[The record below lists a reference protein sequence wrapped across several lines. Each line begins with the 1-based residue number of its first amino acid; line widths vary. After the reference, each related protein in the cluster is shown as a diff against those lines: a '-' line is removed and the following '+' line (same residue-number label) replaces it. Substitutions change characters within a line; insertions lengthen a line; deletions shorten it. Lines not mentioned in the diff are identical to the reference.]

1 MANVEVIDLLS
12 DSDSSCNE
20 AKAPGDTVISISSGS
35 GSSISRFSA
44 VARNEPRVD
53 HASSACRPKR
63 RRYPPARL
71 IDNINDDPMRKR
83 RRRTK
88 CYDVVEKA
96 SCITNNQRKRPQQ
109 LLNSIH
115 KARTTML
122 SYRCCDAESKWK
134 ESEFIADNRHLN
146 NWWKCAC
153 MTTSIPENVLITSE
167 DDNKS
172 VASSVTLEPF
182 DSDSDAIE
190 ICSIS
195 NSSVE
200 CRVCE
205 RHSIHLGQM
214 EGLLENVKSM
224 PNHCDDGKFI
234 AEFIRKVQRLLQ
246 SLEMD
251 AAMGISVFY
260 HEHNMF
266 NPSFTVTKLI
276 MICDGLYKICTIAT
290 QFPSSWKDVI
300 DQLFKKSGEC
310 GVIIRIMHLATHELM
325 VSRVKVPYDQHDVD
339 HLLGVSFGLQMIK
352 TMMSNIYLDSRLKL
366 ADTAH
371 ASIFLDLPL
380 EAFKRCIKRNCVL
393 DNRGVTICQC
403 CGLRFHKSCF
413 SNEIDVFERTCPA
426 CKNASSLVSACTR
439 SNLKDIYSLVV
450 EKVRQRSASY
460 LSGVCDSS
468 NECNS
473 LFFTAPMPRAHH
485 LYSPLPYR
493 VLHTSRPRCTLQL
506 AATIII
512 YSRCCFMEHTFS

>member
-12 DSDSSCNE
+12 DSDSSRNE
-20 AKAPGDTVISISSGS
+20 VAVSGDTVISISSGS
-35 GSSISRFSA
+35 SCSRFSA
-44 VARNEPRVD
+44 GARNNYESRVD
-53 HASSACRPKR
+53 HASGACRPKR
-63 RRYPPARL
+63 RRNPPARL
-71 IDNINDDPMRKR
+71 IDTINDEAMRKR
-83 RRRTK
+83 RRQTK
-88 CYDVVEKA
+88 CYNVEKA
-96 SCITNNQRKRPQQ
+96 SRSTNCNRRKRPQQ

-122 SYRCCDAESKWK
+122 SYRCCDAESKRK

-153 MTTSIPENVLITSE
+153 MTTSIPENVMITSD

-190 ICSIS
+190 INSIS
-195 NSSVE
+195 SSAE

-205 RHSIHLGQM
+205 KHSLHLGQM
-214 EGLLENVKSM
+214 EWLLENVKSM

-246 SLEMD
+246 SFEMD
-251 AAMGISVFY
+251 ADMGISVFY
-260 HEHNMF
+260 HEHDMF
-266 NPSFTVTKLI
+266 NPSLTVTKLI

-290 QFPSSWKDVI
+290 QFPSRWKDVI
-300 DQLFKKSGEC
+300 DELFKKSGEC

-325 VSRVKVPYDQHDVD
+325 VSRVKVQYEQHDLD

-366 ADTAH
+366 MDTAYT
-371 ASIFLDLPL
+371 SIFLDRPL
-380 EAFKRCIKRNCVL
+380 EAFKRCIKRNCSR
-393 DNRGVTICQC
+393 NRGVTICQC

-413 SNEIDVFERTCPA
+413 SNEIDVFEKTCPA
-426 CKNASSLVSACTR
+426 CKNASSLVNACAE

-450 EKVRQRSASY
+450 EKVRQRSASSY
-460 LSGVCDSS
+460 LSGVR
-468 NECNS
+468 
-473 LFFTAPMPRAHH
+473 LR
-485 LYSPLPYR
+485 L
-493 VLHTSRPRCTLQL
+493 
-506 AATIII
+506 I
-512 YSRCCFMEHTFS
+512 

>member
-12 DSDSSCNE
+12 DSDSSRNE
-20 AKAPGDTVISISSGS
+20 VAASGDTVISISSGS
-35 GSSISRFSA
+35 SCSRFSA
-44 VARNEPRVD
+44 GERNDYELRAD
-53 HASSACRPKR
+53 RASGACRPKR
-63 RRYPPARL
+63 RRNPPARL
-71 IDNINDDPMRKR
+71 IDTINDEPMRKR
-83 RRRTK
+83 RRQTK
-88 CYDVVEKA
+88 CYNVEKA
-96 SCITNNQRKRPQQ
+96 SRSTNCNRRKRPQQ

-153 MTTSIPENVLITSE
+153 TTTSIPENVMITSE

-190 ICSIS
+190 ISSIS
-195 NSSVE
+195 SSAE
-200 CRVCE
+200 CRICE
-205 RHSIHLGQM
+205 RHSLHLGQM

-251 AAMGISVFY
+251 ADMGISVFY
-260 HEHNMF
+260 HEHDMF
-266 NPSFTVTKLI
+266 NPSFTITKLI

-290 QFPSSWKDVI
+290 QFPSRWKDVI
-300 DQLFKKSGEC
+300 DELFKKSGEC

-325 VSRVKVPYDQHDVD
+325 VSRVKNPYEQHDLD

-366 ADTAH
+366 MDTAH
-371 ASIFLDLPL
+371 ASIFLDHPL

-413 SNEIDVFERTCPA
+413 SNEIDVFEKTCPA
-426 CKNASSLVSACTR
+426 CKNASSLVNACAE

-450 EKVRQRSASY
+450 EKVRQRSASSY
-460 LSGVCDSS
+460 LSGVR
-468 NECNS
+468 
-473 LFFTAPMPRAHH
+473 LR
-485 LYSPLPYR
+485 L
-493 VLHTSRPRCTLQL
+493 
-506 AATIII
+506 I
-512 YSRCCFMEHTFS
+512 

>member
-12 DSDSSCNE
+12 DNSDSSCNE
-20 AKAPGDTVISISSGS
+20 AKSSGDTIISISSGS
-35 GSSISRFSA
+35 SCSRFSA
-44 VARNEPRVD
+44 GARNESRSD
-53 HASSACRPKR
+53 HASGACRPKR
-63 RRYPPARL
+63 RRNPPARL
-71 IDNINDDPMRKR
+71 IDTINNEPMRKR
-83 RRRTK
+83 RRAQTQ
-88 CYDVVEKA
+88 CYDVEKA
-96 SCITNNQRKRPQQ
+96 SAITNNYNRRKRPQQ

-122 SYRCCDAESKWK
+122 SYRCCDAKSKRK

-153 MTTSIPENVLITSE
+153 MTTSIPENVMITTSE

-182 DSDSDAIE
+182 DSDSDAE
-190 ICSIS
+190 ISSIS

-205 RHSIHLGQM
+205 RHSLHLGQIGQM

-224 PNHCDDGKFI
+224 NHCDDGKF
-234 AEFIRKVQRLLQ
+234 AEFIRKVQLLLQ

-251 AAMGISVFY
+251 ADMGISVFY
-260 HEHNMF
+260 HEHDMF
-266 NPSFTVTKLI
+266 NPSFTITKLI

-290 QFPSSWKDVI
+290 QFPSRWKDVI
-300 DQLFKKSGEC
+300 EKLFKKSGEC
-310 GVIIRIMHLATHELM
+310 GVIIRIMHLASHELM
-325 VSRVKVPYDQHDVD
+325 VSRVKVPYEQHDVD

-371 ASIFLDLPL
+371 ASIFLDHPL

-403 CGLRFHKSCF
+403 CGLRYHKSCF
-413 SNEIDVFERTCPA
+413 SNEIDVFEKTCAA
-426 CKNASSLVSACTR
+426 CKNTSSLVNACAEG
-439 SNLKDIYSLVV
+439 NLKDIYTLLVA
-450 EKVRQRSASY
+450 KVRQRSASN
-460 LSGVCDSS
+460 LSGVR
-468 NECNS
+468 
-473 LFFTAPMPRAHH
+473 LR
-485 LYSPLPYR
+485 L
-493 VLHTSRPRCTLQL
+493 
-506 AATIII
+506 I
-512 YSRCCFMEHTFS
+512 